1 MGTLHGR
8 WAYVESRI
16 GGAPRPKDPHPR
28 IESGAGSNPLPRG
41 DGEEQPEISDEGSGV
56 A

>member
-8 WAYVESRI
+8 WAYVGSRI
-16 GGAPRPKDPHPR
+16 GGAPRPEDPHP
-28 IESGAGSNPLPRG
+28 NPLPLG
-41 DGEEQPEISDEGSGV
+41 DGEEQPDISDEGSGV